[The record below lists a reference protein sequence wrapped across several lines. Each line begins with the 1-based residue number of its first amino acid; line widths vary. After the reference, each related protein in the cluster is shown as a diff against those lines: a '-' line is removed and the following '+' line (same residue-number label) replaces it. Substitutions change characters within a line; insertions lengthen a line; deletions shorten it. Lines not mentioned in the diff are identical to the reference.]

1 MPDQPAMGETPDPSI
16 GSDIEELARRLGGV
30 EHLDPKARATLAGLL
45 RKLAMELDQAEP
57 SAQKEH
63 LAESAAQLVRAV
75 QDQHEPGLI
84 AVARERLETAVAR
97 AEAKA
102 PVATDLVLQVID
114 TLARSGNLI
123 RARAQSD
130 FRSILHRFPHQLWLL
145 GRAEADVRLRI
156 KAQFV
161 ARKLQAERH
170 DERRLVEADL
180 RLEGIVGSPCPADG
194 RWLLG

>member
-1 MPDQPAMGETPDPSI
+1 VPEQPSKGETPDPSI
-16 GSDIEELARRLGGV
+16 GSDIEELSRRLGGV

-57 SAQKEH
+57 SAQRVH

-84 AVARERLETAVAR
+84 AAARERLEAAVAR

-114 TLARSGNLI
+114 TLAHI
-123 RARAQSD
+123 
-130 FRSILHRFPHQLWLL
+130 
-145 GRAEADVRLRI
+145 
-156 KAQFV
+156 
-161 ARKLQAERH
+161 
-170 DERRLVEADL
+170 
-180 RLEGIVGSPCPADG
+180 GI
-194 RWLLG
+194 